1 MMKSSLL
8 AFVLLAVGLCE
19 VKASPPG
26 HLKPLGGHR
35 DPIGGIPVTGKFPSP
50 WVFHEEF
57 VKKSQPLVMRKVLEK
72 DNIPAYRLWTD
83 KYLRE
88 KFGNI
93 EVEVELGKK
102 ENRSAGMLRNVTMAK
117 FLHVYQKEDVY
128 QVFDLTPEMKQDFNL
143 PLSLQCGGF
152 QNFLQMVIMW
162 FSSGAT
168 KSHLHNDH
176 LDNINCLLDGK
187 KEIILI
193 DRKYR
198 HIVMEKGWNSKGGFS
213 EVDVESVDMIKFPQL
228 QNIPYN
234 RITINKGDCLFIPY
248 KWLHYVDSKPGRNL
262 AVNFWFHHLP
272 WFNSS
277 DPDCE
282 GVDPYQNSSV
292 PLATLKEADHD
303 SEFRMLFLELFE
315 DVMSFYKRS
324 FSKYMQREIP
334 SITEEDVQSL
344 DEVFSF
350 IDKDGNKVLSWDE
363 LFSMDIK
370 AATEKFPK
378 LFGKIFSNIT
388 GYLVSFEEEG
398 DEDIEISEDEE
409 PGFLVVED
417 SYSVQDEGQRSKED
431 QPSSV
436 KTPDDL
442 EKEKLI
448 KMADDGNLFMEE
460 EPLRSP
466 HEEL

>member
-1 MMKSSLL
+1 MMKSNIL
-8 AFVLLAVGLCE
+8 ALVLMAVALGE
-19 VKASPPG
+19 VIATPPG
-26 HLKPLGGHR
+26 HLKPLGSHM

-57 VKKSQPLVMRKVLEK
+57 VKKSQPLVMRKVLER

-88 KFGNI
+88 NFGNI
-93 EVEVELGKK
+93 DVEVEVGKK
-102 ENRSAGMLRNVTMAK
+102 ENRMSGLVKNMTMSK
-117 FLHVYQKEDVY
+117 FLHVYQTANIY
-128 QVFDLTPEMKQDFNL
+128 QVFDLTPEMKKDFNL

-162 FSSGAT
+162 FSSGGT
-168 KSHLHNDH
+168 KSHLHHDA
-176 LDNINCLLDGK
+176 LDNINCLFDGK
-187 KEIILI
+187 KELILI
-193 DRKYR
+193 DKKYR
-198 HIVMEKGWNSKGGFS
+198 HLVMEHGWNNKGAFS
-213 EVDVESVDMIKFPQL
+213 NVDVESVDMFKFPQL

-277 DPDCE
+277 DPECE
-282 GVDPYQNSSV
+282 GLDPYQNSSI
-292 PLATLKEADHD
+292 PLPTLKQADPD
-303 SEFRMLFLELFE
+303 AEFKMLFLELFE

-324 FSKYMQREIP
+324 FSEYMQREIP
-334 SITEEDVQSL
+334 SITQEDVESL
-344 DEVFSF
+344 NQVFSK
-350 IDKDGNKVLSWDE
+350 IDKDGNKVLTWDE
-363 LFSMDIK
+363 LFSMDMN
-370 AATEKFPK
+370 AAIEDFPK
-378 LFGKIFSNIT
+378 LFGKIISNLT
-388 GYLVSFEEEG
+388 GDVILFDEKEEEN
-398 DEDIEISEDEE
+398 IELSTEKNPEE
-409 PGFLVVED
+409 LVVED
-417 SYSVQDEGQRSKED
+417 SDSTQDGGQRSHD
-431 QPSSV
+431 DRPSPV

-448 KMADDGNLFMEE
+448 KMADDGNLVMEE